1 MRLQL
6 SKKLLQYDDLM
17 RRIEG
22 LLQAGRLEE
31 ALAAIDDT
39 CLVEGEDGLC
49 PPRVQF
55 LHGLI
60 RLRQNDER
68 GMLTMLAAAERDP
81 SLLRKAADIIS
92 DWLRGPGKAHDSAA
106 LRGELARMRL
116 THDELAEQRAEPT
129 GHERL
134 EPAGEWL
141 RKALEKALAP
151 WRNEIHRA
159 WLARRICERAP
170 HWQHH
175 DLLLQMRLR
184 LWHFL
189 PGARTRLET
198 ERRTI
203 ERTIPTPEG
212 TLRIQIYPL
221 LAMPGH
227 VRNMRAHAAE
237 LFTGPDAPQP
247 EYGPIRRNWRRF
259 AASLGAG
266 MRWLAHTLSAGVPSV
281 RLALRLGLLGVLA
294 GWPAWTSW
302 KLIQHPETITRLFG
316 FDQRHVEILS
326 ERYWRQIRAASM
338 FQPRKTVRAFFDLL
352 KAGDIYPYPP
362 VLDRKSRIAWQ
373 KMRITPDQLKG
384 IARRWRG
391 CGRPRIRVS
400 YGYAMATWPLS
411 KPLCA
416 PLLLHR
422 EQGRWRVA
430 WRDTSRLFSGGGDR
444 PWRLTSLKNNPWLFG
459 FGDWRFDATGRPH
472 DAHDLLPVVAAVTDD
487 AALPAARAGIA
498 MPANAETA
506 ERTAV
511 AGGHGAAA
519 PDGEKPA
526 VALRGPLAN
535 ARQPR
540 HTPTAQRL
548 EQ

>member
-1 MRLQL
+1 MRL
-6 SKKLLQYDDLM
+6 SRKLLQYDDLL
-17 RRIEG
+17 RRVEG
-22 LLQAGRLEE
+22 LLEAGRLQE
-31 ALAAIDDT
+31 ALALIDGT
-39 CLVEGEDGLC
+39 CLVEGEEAELC

-68 GMLTMLAAAERDP
+68 GMLTMFAAAERDP
-81 SLLRKAADIIS
+81 SLLRKTADIIS
-92 DWLRGPGKAHDSAA
+92 DWLRGPGKAHDTPA

-116 THDELAEQRAEPT
+116 TYDELAEQRAEPT
-129 GHERL
+129 GREHIV
-134 EPAGEWL
+134 PAEEWL
-141 RKALEKALAP
+141 QQAMEKALAP

-189 PGARTRLET
+189 PGARARLET

-212 TLRIQIYPL
+212 TLRIQMYPL

-247 EYGPIRRNWRRF
+247 EYGIVRTTWRRF
-259 AASLGAG
+259 SAAVGRG

-281 RLALRLGLLGVLA
+281 RLALRLSLLALFV
-294 GWPAWTSW
+294 GWPGWMTW
-302 KLIQHPETITRLFG
+302 KLIQHPETLARLFG
-316 FDQRHVEILS
+316 FEQTHVAIFS
-326 ERYWRQIRAASM
+326 ERYWRQVRAAAM
-338 FQPRKTVRAFFDLL
+338 FHPEKTVQAFFDLL

-373 KMRITPDQLKG
+373 KLRITPEQLRS
-384 IARRWRG
+384 IAKRWQG
-391 CGRPRIRVS
+391 CGRPEIRIS
-400 YGYAMATWPLS
+400 YNYAMAAWSLRQPH
-411 KPLCA
+411 CA
-416 PLLLHR
+416 PILLRR
-422 EQGRWRVA
+422 EQGRWRIAWQDTLRLFTGGGETA
-430 WRDTSRLFSGGGDR
+430 WRLVTLDD
-444 PWRLTSLKNNPWLFG
+444 NPWIFG
-459 FGDWRFDATGRPH
+459 LAPWQFDATGHPY
-472 DAHDLLPVVAAVTDD
+472 DPQQLP
-487 AALPAARAGIA
+487 PAIATLDARAE
-498 MPANAETA
+498 PAGKSAQET
-506 ERTAV
+506 V
-511 AGGHGAAA
+511 ATVA
-519 PDGEKPA
+519 PNGEKPA
-526 VALRGPLAN
+526 VALRGPLATSEE
-535 ARQPR
+535 AR
-540 HTPTAQRL
+540 HTPAAQPL